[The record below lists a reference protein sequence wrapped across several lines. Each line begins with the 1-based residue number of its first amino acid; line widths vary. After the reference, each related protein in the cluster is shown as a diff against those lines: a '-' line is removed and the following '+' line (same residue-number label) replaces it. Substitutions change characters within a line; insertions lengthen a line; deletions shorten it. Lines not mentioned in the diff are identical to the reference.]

1 MIGAQRQASKHVQMQ
16 QAINQT
22 KSFSTHYNQTIRLIQ
37 RVRLKKVNWNR
48 VNGALNLDIESQGEA
63 DERI

>member
-1 MIGAQRQASKHVQMQ
+1 M
-16 QAINQT
+16 
-22 KSFSTHYNQTIRLIQ
+22 KSISTHYNQTIRLIQ
-37 RVRLKKVNWNR
+37 RVGIKANWNR

>member
-1 MIGAQRQASKHVQMQ
+1 MINAQRYASKHVQMQ

-22 KSFSTHYNQTIRLIQ
+22 KSISTHYIQAIWLKQRLDFT
-37 RVRLKKVNWNR
+37 VNWNG
-48 VNGALNLDIESQGEA
+48 VSGALNLDIESQGEA

>member
-1 MIGAQRQASKHVQMQ
+1 MINAQRYASKHGQMQ

-22 KSFSTHYNQTIRLIQ
+22 KSFSTHYNQTIRLNQ
-37 RVRLKKVNWNR
+37 RLDLKVSWNR

>member
-1 MIGAQRQASKHVQMQ
+1 MKAQWQVSKHVQLQ
-16 QAINQT
+16 QSIRQT
-22 KSFSTHYNQTIRLIQ
+22 KSFSTHYNQTIRLNQ

-63 DERI
+63 DKKI